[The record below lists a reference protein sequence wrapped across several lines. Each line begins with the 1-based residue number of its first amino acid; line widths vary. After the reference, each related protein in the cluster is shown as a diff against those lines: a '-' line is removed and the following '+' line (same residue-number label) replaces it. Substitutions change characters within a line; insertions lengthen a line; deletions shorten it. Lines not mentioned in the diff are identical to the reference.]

1 MSGYDDSSYGDS
13 SYDDS
18 SYGDSDTTTPVM
30 AIPVT
35 TTPVMATPDTTT
47 PIRRHCYDDSDT
59 TTLLR
64 RLQLRRL
71 RSSHDDS
78 SYGLSYPGYKRQLC
92 PAVATYLVQDTA
104 RTPQRLPRRP

>member
-18 SYGDSDTTTPVM
+18 SYGDSRYD
-30 AIPVT
+30 
-35 TTPVMATPDTTT
+35 DSSYGDSSYDDSSYGDSG
-47 PIRRHCYDDSDT
+47 YDDSDT

-78 SYGLSYPGYKRQLC
+78 SYGLSYPGYGLDHDR
-92 PAVATYLVQDTA
+92 ASWGGTGTHGWTYDPSA
-104 RTPQRLPRRP
+104 